1 MVFLCHKA
9 KKGHKSISV
18 SDASNIVTRELR
30 QDWINKNVYP
40 MTERNVSKKILDDY
54 TQFKT
59 LCKQEKNKQHNKSED
74 WINKVKQFNTDM
86 NQHAY
91 DIRAKNDAY
100 PKNLEAEFG
109 VKMTDEDTAF
119 YKDSCMGSYTAICN
133 ATVSSSWMRNKKRKR
148 SRTVSAERHSRE
160 MKESEREESVA
171 KRLQYEE
178 ALDQYDTSVAT
189 DVDPNFNQTPT
200 CTIFNNPTETYI
212 TTRSKS
218 SRATVTSDEPIPQQD
233 NSLFPRV
240 KVRHSRKNIDEN
252 IMRCTVQC
260 LADYKVSPGDHSY
273 SKYYFWS
280 KLGTR

>member
-1 MVFLCHKA
+1 M
-9 KKGHKSISV
+9 
-18 SDASNIVTRELR
+18 TRELR

-59 LCKQEKNKQHNKSED
+59 LCKQEKNKEHNKSED
-74 WINKVKQFNTDM
+74 WINKVKQFNQDM

-100 PKNLEAEFG
+100 QKKLEAEFG

-119 YKDSCMGSYTAICN
+119 YKDNCMGSYTAICN
-133 ATVSSSWMRNKKRKR
+133 ATVSSSWMRNKKRKH

-178 ALDQYDTSVAT
+178 ALDQFDTSVAT

-218 SRATVTSDEPIPQQD
+218 SHATVTSDEPIPQQD

-240 KVRHSRKNIDEN
+240 NVRHSRKTIDEN
-252 IMRCTVQC
+252 IMRCR
-260 LADYKVSPGDHSY
+260 L
-273 SKYYFWS
+273 
-280 KLGTR
+280 